1 MNSLKHNL
9 PCLETLMYIYLNVT
23 WKMAQMKIYICWPKR
38 NINLVAQMEYCN
50 FQKLSQ
56 MQHALTVQ
64 IVILALKLG
73 PLKGFY
79 LIFKK

>member
-56 MQHALTVQ
+56 MQYARAIQ
-64 IVILALKLG
+64 AQWAE
-73 PLKGFY
+73 PLV
-79 LIFKK
+79 